1 MKYVQH
7 VCLSALVCPRDQHF
21 AKKRKLLTSN
31 ALPISTANYGKG
43 IRDTIC
49 SLPLLSPE
57 LELKILDEAQ
67 V

>member
-1 MKYVQH
+1 MKYMQH
-7 VCLSALVCPRDQHF
+7 VCLSALACPRDQHF
-21 AKKRKLLTSN
+21 AKKWKLLTSN
-31 ALPISTANYGKG
+31 ALPISTANYGKKG

-57 LELKILDEAQ
+57 LKILNEAQ